1 MTIIHPFP
9 PTLTYSPY
17 LDELYRVLAPDF
29 TIDRRSPRRA
39 IPALLLGRGG
49 RILHLHFFD
58 AVVQRPSKL
67 STWVRYVAWIMLLML
82 LRWRGVMI
90 VWTVHNATPH
100 ECLHPDIAR
109 RTTQHVLNQ
118 CHAVTVHHHA
128 TRALLLE
135 QYHTTTPISVI
146 PHGHSTQPF
155 GPLPPHQ
162 LARQQLGLTLEAPL
176 LLYLG
181 MIRRYKGIETLIDA
195 MELLPHAHL
204 VIAGHVADPIYLSEI
219 HQHTARRINVTIR
232 PRFLPEH
239 EAAQYLAACD
249 LLVLPYRS
257 ITTSGM
263 LVAAQAAGIV
273 CVVPNLAPLLEQVRD
288 GVTGFVFHA
297 DNSSSLVHTIER
309 ALANPQRDQIG
320 KASQRALAN
329 HTWAQVGQQFV
340 TLFRQLC
347 PPSS

>member
-9 PTLTYSPY
+9 PTLAYSPY
-17 LDELYRVLAPDF
+17 LDDLYGVLEPHY

-39 IPALLLGRGG
+39 IPALLFGRGA
-49 RILHLHFFD
+49 RILHVHFFD
-58 AVVQRPSKL
+58 EVVQRPSKFT
-67 STWVRYVAWIMLLML
+67 TWFRYIAWIMLLML
-82 LRWRGVMI
+82 LRWRGVTI

-100 ECLHPDIAR
+100 ECMHPDIAR

-128 TRALLLE
+128 TRTLLLE
-135 QYHTTTPISVI
+135 QYRTTTPISVI
-146 PHGHSTQPF
+146 PHGHTAHPF
-155 GPLPPHQ
+155 GLLPHHQ
-162 LARQQLGLTLEAPL
+162 YARQQLGLTLDAPL

-204 VIAGHVADPIYLSEI
+204 VIAGHAADTVYLSEI

-232 PRFLPEH
+232 PRFLPDH

-273 CVVPNLAPLLEQVRD
+273 CVVPNLPPLLEQVRD

-297 DNSSSLVHTIER
+297 DNSNSLIHTIER
-309 ALANPQRDQIG
+309 ALANPNRRQIG
-320 KASQRALAN
+320 SAAQRALAN
-329 HTWAQVGQQFV
+329 HSWAQVGQQFI
-340 TLFRQLC
+340 TLFTQLT
-347 PPSS
+347 SQQ